1 MKLIKC
7 LLITIVIFLLNSNV
21 FSIDIGHCVSFS
33 KENVQVSFCKKQNQI
48 QLFGL
53 NLLLGGHFALQIDIP
68 LENNLI
74 EKDKLGHSLIDF
86 FNINPKE
93 IKVQLAQKIDCRSEE
108 VEEFSI
114 QPEIDFIESQDF
126 LTLFKFHHNNKSYLV
141 RISSIKAKPTLSELE
156 CYILVVNNRIKHE

>member
-53 NLLLGGHFALQIDIP
+53 NLLLGGLFALQIDIP

-74 EKDKLGHSLIDF
+74 EKDND
-86 FNINPKE
+86 
-93 IKVQLAQKIDCRSEE
+93 
-108 VEEFSI
+108 
-114 QPEIDFIESQDF
+114 
-126 LTLFKFHHNNKSYLV
+126 
-141 RISSIKAKPTLSELE
+141 
-156 CYILVVNNRIKHE
+156 